1 MNFLEKYVHRRLYN
15 RTDVTQ
21 REWQRLRQDQLDA
34 VDRITQRSMLKAAIA
49 GALAV
54 LICYLPYHLMG
65 PSWFPETMIWIPLVD
80 DYLPIE
86 LSFQV
91 LSLVVLIAE
100 IAFLTWNNIDTVNK
114 IAKACEFPHPNDP
127 FFDLNIQ
134 SLIAVG
140 FEKKLKTQKEIGIDP
155 MQGLSKWR
163 IFLFSSLNLAK
174 AALSNFLFKM
184 ILRRLLGRY
193 AIRMFVDLAGIPIYA
208 FWNAWAA
215 RRVAREAKTRIL
227 ANPLVYE
234 FAKTLQKDQV
244 DNPEFTNE
252 LYHLLEYIAII
263 KRDYNVNHY
272 LLSLQLL
279 RTFDIPIDA
288 DHVYDKDVLHRIT
301 QATVNTKLA
310 FSQLMLVGMALDGQ
324 LSEREINHIYQ
335 WKKKGIYLFSVEDS
349 KQYAKDFYCGKSIL
363 PDVM

>member
-1 MNFLEKYVHRRLYN
+1 MNFLEKYVHRKLYN
-15 RTDVTQ
+15 KTEFSH

-34 VDRITQRSMLKAAIA
+34 VDEITKTSLYKAALA

-54 LICYLPYHLMG
+54 IICYLPYHLLG
-65 PSWFPETMIWIPLVD
+65 NEWFPETQIWIPLLN
-80 DYLPIE
+80 DYVAVEI
-86 LSFQV
+86 SFQL
-91 LSLVVLIAE
+91 LSLTVLVLE
-100 IAFLTWNNIDTVNK
+100 IGFLSWNNIDTVNK
-114 IAKACEFPHPNDP
+114 IARACEFPHPNDP

-140 FEKKLKTQKEIGIDP
+140 FEKKLKAQKEIGIDP
-155 MQGLSKWR
+155 MQGLSKGR
-163 IFLFSSLNLAK
+163 LLLFSAFNLAK

-184 ILRRLLGRY
+184 ILRRLLGRF

-215 RRVAREAKTRIL
+215 RKVAREAKTRIL

-234 FAKTLQKDQV
+234 FSKTLHHDQK
-244 DNPEFTNE
+244 NNREFISE

-279 RTFDIPIDA
+279 QTFDIAVDA
-288 DHVYDKDVLHRIT
+288 DHAYDKNVLHRISN
-301 QATVNTKLA
+301 ASINTKLA

-335 WKKKGIYLFSVEDS
+335 WKKQGIYLFSVEDS
-349 KQYAKDFYCGKSIL
+349 KQYTKDFYCGKSIL
-363 PDVM
+363 PDIV

>member
-1 MNFLEKYVHRRLYN
+1 MNFLEKYVHRKLYN
-15 RTDVTQ
+15 KTENTH
-21 REWQRLRQDQLDA
+21 REWQRLRQDQLDE
-34 VDRITQRSMLKAAIA
+34 VDRITKLSMLKAALA
-49 GALAV
+49 GALAILV
-54 LICYLPYHLMG
+54 CYVPYHILG
-65 PSWFPETMIWIPLVD
+65 TAYFPETMIWIPVLNE
-80 DYLPIE
+80 YIPTEI
-86 LSFQV
+86 SFQGLSIIV
-91 LSLVVLIAE
+91 LVIE

-114 IAKACEFPHPNDP
+114 IAKACEFPHPSDP

-163 IFLFSSLNLAK
+163 IFLFSTLNLAK
-174 AALSNFLFKM
+174 AALSNFLLKI
-184 ILRRLLGRY
+184 ILRKLLGRF

-215 RRVAREAKTRIL
+215 RKVSREAKSRIL

-234 FAKTLQKDQV
+234 FAETLHKDQS
-244 DNPEFTNE
+244 DNQEFVNE

-279 RTFDIPIDA
+279 RAFDITVDTE
-288 DHVYDKDVLHRIT
+288 HEYDKEVLQRMAHSSVT
-301 QATVNTKLA
+301 TKLA

-324 LSEREINHIYQ
+324 LSEREIHHIYQ
-335 WKKKGIYLFSVEDS
+335 WKKQGIYLFSVDDS
-349 KQYAKDFYCGKSIL
+349 KQYTKDFYSGKSVL
-363 PDVM
+363 PDIV